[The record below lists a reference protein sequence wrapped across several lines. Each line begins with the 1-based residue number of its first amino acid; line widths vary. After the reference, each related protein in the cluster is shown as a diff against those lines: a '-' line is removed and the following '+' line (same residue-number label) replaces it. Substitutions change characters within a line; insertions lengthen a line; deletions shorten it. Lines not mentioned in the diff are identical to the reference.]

1 MYYALGYFF
10 GSFMM
15 FIKNNLKQKIVIFII
30 DIITIFFF
38 LGLIIF
44 DLNNINFM
52 IAFSIFYIS
61 LLTSSE
67 VKNYC
72 YQKNHN
78 NNIQKAMA
86 KIEIVIQT
94 SGFCAAILLLFLS
107 SLSIHKILVLCF
119 FFFLINIVV
128 FGTGELACQY
138 LQKT

>member
-86 KIEIVIQT
+86 KIEIVIP
-94 SGFCAAILLLFLS
+94 IPPY
-107 SLSIHKILVLCF
+107 
-119 FFFLINIVV
+119 INIYDIIINCV
-128 FGTGELACQY
+128 
-138 LQKT
+138 